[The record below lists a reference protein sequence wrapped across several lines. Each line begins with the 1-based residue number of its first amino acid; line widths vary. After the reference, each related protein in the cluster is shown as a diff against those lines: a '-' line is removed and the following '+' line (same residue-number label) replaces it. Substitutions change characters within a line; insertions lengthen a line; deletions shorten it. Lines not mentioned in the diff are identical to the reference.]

1 MFETKSEVMVR
12 FSLFGDEFPIDFVTE
27 QLGIEPTATYKKEE
41 ILAKADKGFRT
52 RYRKESCWE
61 LSSGYQTSFDAG
73 EQMNQVLEPLKSK
86 TALINNLKA
95 QFNLDCKIF
104 VVIVIKK
111 WRHSSVWSGFS
122 TSGIRLS
129 CRAEFDTDLYAWTY
143 EEEDTHL

>member
-27 QLGIEPTATYKKEE
+27 QLGIEPTATYKKGE

-104 VVIVIKK
+104 VVIVIKNGDTPALGPDLAQ
-111 WRHSSVWSGFS
+111 VEFAYLVG
-122 TSGIRLS
+122 
-129 CRAEFDTDLYAWTY
+129 AEFDTDLYAWPY